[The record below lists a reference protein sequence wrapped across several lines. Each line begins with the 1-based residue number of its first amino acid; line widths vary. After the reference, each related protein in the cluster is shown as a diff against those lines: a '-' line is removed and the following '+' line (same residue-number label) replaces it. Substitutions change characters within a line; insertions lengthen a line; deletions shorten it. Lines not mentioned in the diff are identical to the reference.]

1 MVFGTISPVP
11 APTETQFA
19 PPPSSASP
27 SPDSS
32 SLSPNLSPLRRELI
46 GLLACPETGSLLSGW
61 DGESPSGTLTA
72 QTGGRT
78 YEVRHGI
85 VCLMPDDLRAAPQA
99 EATDTS
105 ESAEKQREMQA
116 RDAQARDYD
125 LMIGLKLFT
134 AWELPMTL
142 RFLAPDPNGLLL
154 EGGCGTGRMTARLA
168 QSCRGLVA
176 LDFSLASLRA
186 AQEKLTPDLANKTL
200 FVQADLTRLP
210 LKTGGF
216 DNVGSFGVYE
226 HLPTVDARF
235 RALAQMSRV
244 LKPGGRFAFS
254 AYRWG
259 FPQSLMSEREGHH
272 DGGIYFRRFAGPEI
286 RALLAEHFEPGGH
299 TEALSY
305 YHLLWGR
312 SRASKG

>member
-1 MVFGTISPVP
+1 MP
-11 APTETQFA
+11 APIETQPA
-19 PPPSSASP
+19 SPPLSAS
-27 SPDSS
+27 SLPDNSF
-32 SLSPNLSPLRRELI
+32 LSPTVSPLRRELI
-46 GLLACPETGSLLSGW
+46 NLLACPETGSPLSGW
-61 DGESPSGTLTA
+61 DGVSPTGTLTA

-78 YEVRHGI
+78 YQVQHGI

-99 EATDTS
+99 EAADTS

-125 LMIGLKLFT
+125 RMIGLKLFT
-134 AWELPMTL
+134 AWELPLTL
-142 RFLAPDPNGLLL
+142 RYLAPDPNGLLL

-168 QSCRGLVA
+168 ESCRGLVA

-186 AQEKLTPDLANKTL
+186 AQEKLTPDLAAKTL

-210 LKTGGF
+210 LKTGAF
-216 DNVGSFGVYE
+216 NNVGSFGVYE
-226 HLPTVDARF
+226 HLPTPDARS
-235 RALAQMSRV
+235 RALAQMHRV

-272 DGGIYFRRFAGPEI
+272 DGGIYFRRFAGTEI

-305 YHLLWGR
+305 YHLLWGLHR
-312 SRASKG
+312 SSDASRAASEGK